1 MQPRQNHSEMII
13 TTIILI
19 TEIILKMFM
28 KKLLIVIL
36 LFCIIPI
43 PGVCAADAVSF
54 SVDSIECK
62 NNRLIEV
69 NVNAQCGTKLSAA
82 LFEFS
87 YDKSILEFR
96 GVNTPDGSITEY
108 NENASGVKLSYL
120 CTDGAEI
127 SASSPIFKLKFKSIG
142 EGRTDIA
149 YNVSDCVD
157 SDVRQMTIGSC
168 TAGSVTVTS
177 KAKETGSTS
186 AKTRSQTGKT
196 TSESKS
202 GKKSASLAAAKKTT
216 NGATGDS
223 SSYKDLGNVNDVI
236 QKDFDKAT
244 PIIILCASIV
254 ICAAFIGFLTYK
266 IVSSRKDKAK
276 QDKDN
281 KIE

>member
-1 MQPRQNHSEMII
+1 
-13 TTIILI
+13 
-19 TEIILKMFM
+19 M
-28 KKLLIVIL
+28 KKLLLLLLAFCVIPVTHV
-36 LFCIIPI
+36 F
-43 PGVCAADAVSF
+43 AADAVSF
-54 SVDSIECK
+54 SVDNIECK

-69 NVNAQCGTKLSAA
+69 NVNAQCGKKLSAA

-96 GVNTPDGSITEY
+96 GVNTPDGSMTEY

-120 CTDGAEI
+120 CADGAEI
-127 SASSPIFKLKFKSIG
+127 SASSPIFTLKFKSIG

-168 TAGSVTVTS
+168 AAGSVTVTS
-177 KAKETGSTS
+177 KAKDTGSAS

-202 GKKSASLAAAKKTT
+202 GKKSSSSSTAEKAT

-254 ICAAFIGFLTYK
+254 IGVAFIGFLVYK
-266 IVSSRKDKAK
+266 IVSSRKEKAK

-281 KIE
+281 KNE